1 MSDDKP
7 EYEFSGDGKTVTW
20 KNPPGVR
27 ETGEAILLKAIED
40 FLAGNYPH
48 PRHYRPG
55 KCPHGHFYWAECE
68 ACNEKHFDRALDR
81 YRAISKGEAA

>member
-1 MSDDKP
+1 MSD
-7 EYEFSGDGKTVTW
+7 
-20 KNPPGVR
+20 
-27 ETGEAILLKAIED
+27 GEAILLKAIED

-81 YRAISKGEAA
+81 YRATKEEAA

>member
-1 MSDDKP
+1 M
-7 EYEFSGDGKTVTW
+7 
-20 KNPPGVR
+20 N
-27 ETGEAILLKAIED
+27 GEAILLKAIED

-68 ACNEKHFDRALDR
+68 ACNEKHFNRALDA
-81 YRAISKGEAA
+81 YRATKREDAA